1 MNQIL
6 LWLNPGAIR
15 DVSSNL
21 IIERWYILFQFPL
34 FFIFKIMIMN
44 LKIKFDPEGHDNGV
58 LDTIEDEKC
67 LPKRLNKCDYL
78 KSTMKVDPWESYK
91 RHDFC
96 CTDEYVK
103 AKAIVKKSAGSSIQQ
118 VREKLRPLIPK
129 QETIDS
135 FLEWRYL
142 WEKED
147 GSLYDYQG
155 DEALYRLGNRLAV
168 RHDGFI
174 YKLPRKKYV
183 GKKVLPLN
191 EQKSIKAEERRRKI
205 EHAQR
210 VKDYLYYCLRREK
223 KERKSKEEHLQSETR
238 TAGTE
243 R

>member
-1 MNQIL
+1 
-6 LWLNPGAIR
+6 
-15 DVSSNL
+15 
-21 IIERWYILFQFPL
+21 
-34 FFIFKIMIMN
+34 MN

-78 KSTMKVDPWESYK
+78 KSTMKLDPWESYK
-91 RHDFC
+91 RHGFYS
-96 CTDEYVK
+96 TEEFVK

-118 VREKLRPLIPK
+118 VREKLRPLMPK

-147 GSLYDYQG
+147 GHLYDYQG
-155 DEALYRLGNRLAV
+155 DEAFISSW
-168 RHDGFI
+168 RHHLIVKPDGYI
-174 YKLPRKKYV
+174 IKTPRKNNV
-183 GKKVLPLN
+183 RAHPLSPN

-238 TAGTE
+238 MAGTE
-243 R
+243 L